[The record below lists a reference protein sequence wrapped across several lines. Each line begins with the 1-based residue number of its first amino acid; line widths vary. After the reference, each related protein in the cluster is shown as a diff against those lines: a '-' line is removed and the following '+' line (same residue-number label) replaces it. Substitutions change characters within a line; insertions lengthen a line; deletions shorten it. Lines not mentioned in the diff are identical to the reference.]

1 MTIDTLSFQRTTDT
15 LSLFQQG
22 QLGGSPQ
29 STIKADSD
37 SLQLAQIHSAQE
49 VISGFEGTPIPY
61 SPRTDDAIALTL
73 LACFFLSSIALARG
87 KKFLSQQVKDFVLHR
102 ERTSIFDSSTAADV
116 RYLLVLVLQTCVL
129 AGITFFNYFHDMCPA
144 LMEHVSSLLLLGIY
158 VGFCLVYFLLKWLLY
173 MFLGWTFFD
182 KNRTNMWLESYSALI
197 YYVGFALFPFVLF
210 LVYFDLSFINLIII
224 GSIILIFTKILM
236 FYKWIKLFFHQ
247 FGDLFLLI
255 LYFCA
260 LEIVPCLLLYQG
272 MVQIN
277 DVLLIKF

>member
-1 MTIDTLSFQRTTDT
+1 MIGDTLSSQNTDT
-15 LSLFQQG
+15 LSLLQQK
-22 QLGGSPQ
+22 QISPA
-29 STIKADSD
+29 KADSD
-37 SLQLAQIHSAQE
+37 SLQLADLHAVQE
-49 VISGFEGTPIPY
+49 VDSGFEGTPISY
-61 SPRTDDAIALTL
+61 SPRTDDAIARTL

-129 AGITFFNYFHDMCPA
+129 SGITFLNYFHDTCPA
-144 LMEHVSSLLLLGIY
+144 LMDHVSSLLLLGIY
-158 VGFCLVYFLLKWLLY
+158 VGFCLAYFLLKWLLY

-182 KNRTNMWLESYSALI
+182 KNKTNIWLESYSALI

-210 LVYFDLSFINLIII
+210 LVYFDLSLTNLVII

-247 FGDLFLLI
+247 FSGLFLLI

-272 MVQIN
+272 MIQMNNI
-277 DVLLIKF
+277 LLIKL

>member
-1 MTIDTLSFQRTTDT
+1 MIGDTLSSQNTDT
-15 LSLFQQG
+15 LSLLQQE
-22 QLGGSPQ
+22 QISPA
-29 STIKADSD
+29 KADSD
-37 SLQLAQIHSAQE
+37 SLQLADLHAVQE
-49 VISGFEGTPIPY
+49 VDSGFEGTPISY

-129 AGITFFNYFHDMCPA
+129 SGITFLNYFHDTCPA
-144 LMEHVSSLLLLGIY
+144 LMDHVSSLLLLGIY
-158 VGFCLVYFLLKWLLY
+158 VGFCLAYFLLKWLLY

-182 KNRTNMWLESYSALI
+182 KNKTNIWLESYSALI
-197 YYVGFALFPFVLF
+197 YYVGLALFPFVLF
-210 LVYFDLSFINLIII
+210 LVYFDLSLTNLVII

-247 FGDLFLLI
+247 FSGLFLLI

-272 MVQIN
+272 MIQMNNI
-277 DVLLIKF
+277 LLIKF

>member
-1 MTIDTLSFQRTTDT
+1 MIGDTLSSQNTDT
-15 LSLFQQG
+15 LSLLQQK
-22 QLGGSPQ
+22 QISPA
-29 STIKADSD
+29 KADSD
-37 SLQLAQIHSAQE
+37 SLQLADLHAVQE
-49 VISGFEGTPIPY
+49 VDSGFEGTPISY

-129 AGITFFNYFHDMCPA
+129 SGITFLNYFHDTCPA
-144 LMEHVSSLLLLGIY
+144 LMNQVSPLLLLGIY
-158 VGFCLVYFLLKWLLY
+158 VGFCLAYFLLKWLIY

-182 KNRTNMWLESYSALI
+182 KNKTNIWLESYSALI

-210 LVYFDLSFINLIII
+210 LVYFDLSLTNLVII

-247 FGDLFLLI
+247 FSGLFLLI

-272 MVQIN
+272 MIRMN
-277 DVLLIKF
+277 NILLIKF

>member
-1 MTIDTLSFQRTTDT
+1 MIGDTLSSQNTDT
-15 LSLFQQG
+15 LSLLQQK
-22 QLGGSPQ
+22 QISPA
-29 STIKADSD
+29 KADSD
-37 SLQLAQIHSAQE
+37 SLQLADLHAVQE
-49 VISGFEGTPIPY
+49 VDSGFEGTPISY

-129 AGITFFNYFHDMCPA
+129 SGITFLNYFHDTCPA
-144 LMEHVSSLLLLGIY
+144 LMDHVSSLLLLGIY
-158 VGFCLVYFLLKWLLY
+158 VGFCLAYFLLKWLLY

-182 KNRTNMWLESYSALI
+182 KNKTNIWLESYSALI

-210 LVYFDLSFINLIII
+210 LVYFDLSLTNLVII

-247 FGDLFLLI
+247 FSGLFLLI

-272 MVQIN
+272 MIQMTNI
-277 DVLLIKF
+277 LLIKF

>member
-1 MTIDTLSFQRTTDT
+1 MIGDTLSSQNTDT
-15 LSLFQQG
+15 LSLLQQK
-22 QLGGSPQ
+22 QISPA
-29 STIKADSD
+29 KADSD
-37 SLQLAQIHSAQE
+37 SLQLADLHAVQE
-49 VISGFEGTPIPY
+49 VDSGFEGTPISY

-73 LACFFLSSIALARG
+73 LVCFFLSSIALARG

-129 AGITFFNYFHDMCPA
+129 SGITFLNYFHDTCPA
-144 LMEHVSSLLLLGIY
+144 LMDHVSSLLLLGIY
-158 VGFCLVYFLLKWLLY
+158 VGFCLAYFLLKWLLY

-182 KNRTNMWLESYSALI
+182 KNKTNIWLESYSALI
-197 YYVGFALFPFVLF
+197 YYVGFALFPLVLF
-210 LVYFDLSFINLIII
+210 LVYFDLSLTNLVII

-247 FGDLFLLI
+247 FSGLFLLI

-260 LEIVPCLLLYQG
+260 LEIVPCLLLYLG
-272 MVQIN
+272 MIQMNNI
-277 DVLLIKF
+277 LRIKF

>member
-1 MTIDTLSFQRTTDT
+1 MIGDTLSSQNTDT
-15 LSLFQQG
+15 LSLLQQE
-22 QLGGSPQ
+22 QISPA
-29 STIKADSD
+29 KADGG
-37 SLQLAQIHSAQE
+37 SLQLADLHAVQE
-49 VISGFEGTPIPY
+49 VDSGFEGTPISY

-87 KKFLSQQVKDFVLHR
+87 QKFLSQQVKDFVLHR

-129 AGITFFNYFHDMCPA
+129 SGITFLNYFHDTCPA
-144 LMEHVSSLLLLGIY
+144 LMDHVSSLLLLGIY
-158 VGFCLVYFLLKWLLY
+158 VGFCLAYFLLKWLLY

-182 KNRTNMWLESYSALI
+182 KNKTNVWLESYSALI

-210 LVYFDLSFINLIII
+210 LVYFDLSLTNLVII

-247 FGDLFLLI
+247 FSGLFLLI

-272 MVQIN
+272 MIQMNNI
-277 DVLLIKF
+277 LLIKF

>member
-1 MTIDTLSFQRTTDT
+1 MIGDTLSSQNTDT
-15 LSLFQQG
+15 LSLLQQK
-22 QLGGSPQ
+22 QISPA
-29 STIKADSD
+29 KADSD
-37 SLQLAQIHSAQE
+37 SLQLADLHAVQE
-49 VISGFEGTPIPY
+49 VDSGFEGTPISY

-129 AGITFFNYFHDMCPA
+129 SGITFLNYFHDTCPA
-144 LMEHVSSLLLLGIY
+144 LMNQVSPLLLLGIY
-158 VGFCLVYFLLKWLLY
+158 VGFCLAYFLLKWLLY

-182 KNRTNMWLESYSALI
+182 KNKTNIWLESYSALI

-210 LVYFDLSFINLIII
+210 LVYFDLSLTNLVII

-247 FGDLFLLI
+247 FSGLFLLI

-272 MVQIN
+272 MVRIN
-277 DVLLIKF
+277 DILLIKF

>member
-1 MTIDTLSFQRTTDT
+1 MIGDTLSSQNTDT
-15 LSLFQQG
+15 LSLLQQK
-22 QLGGSPQ
+22 QISPA
-29 STIKADSD
+29 KADSD
-37 SLQLAQIHSAQE
+37 SLQLADLHAVQE
-49 VISGFEGTPIPY
+49 VDSGFEGTPISY

-129 AGITFFNYFHDMCPA
+129 SGITFLNYFHDTCPA
-144 LMEHVSSLLLLGIY
+144 LMDHVSSLLLLGIY
-158 VGFCLVYFLLKWLLY
+158 VGFCLAYFLLKWLLY

-182 KNRTNMWLESYSALI
+182 KNKTNIWLESYSALI

-210 LVYFDLSFINLIII
+210 LVYFDLSLTNLVII

-236 FYKWIKLFFHQ
+236 FYKWIKLFFYQ
-247 FGDLFLLI
+247 FSGLFLLI

-272 MVQIN
+272 MIQMNNI
-277 DVLLIKF
+277 LLIKF

>member
-1 MTIDTLSFQRTTDT
+1 MTVDTLSSPRADT
-15 LSLFQQG
+15 LALFQQE
-22 QLGGSPQ
+22 QIS
-29 STIKADSD
+29 SAKADSD
-37 SLQLAQIHSAQE
+37 SLQLAGVHAVEE
-49 VISGFEGTPIPY
+49 VDPGFEGTPISY
-61 SPRTDDAIALTL
+61 SPRTDDAIALIL

-129 AGITFFNYFHDMCPA
+129 SGITFFNYFHDTCPV
-144 LMEHVSSLLLLGIY
+144 LINHVPPLLLMGIY
-158 VGFCLVYFLLKWLLY
+158 VGFSLAYLLLKWLLY

-182 KNRTNMWLESYSALI
+182 KNKTNAWLESYSTLI

-210 LVYFDLSFINLIII
+210 LVYFDLSLTNLVII
-224 GSIILIFTKILM
+224 GAIILIFTKILM

-247 FGDLFLLI
+247 FSELFLLI

-272 MVQIN
+272 MIQMNNI
-277 DVLLIKF
+277 LLIKF

>member
-1 MTIDTLSFQRTTDT
+1 MIGDTLSSRSADT
-15 LSLFQQG
+15 LSLLRKDQI
-22 QLGGSPQ
+22 SPA
-29 STIKADSD
+29 KADTD
-37 SLQLAQIHSAQE
+37 SLQLADLHAVQE
-49 VISGFEGTPIPY
+49 VDSGFEGTPISY

-87 KKFLSQQVKDFVLHR
+87 KRFLSQQVKDFVLHR

-129 AGITFFNYFHDMCPA
+129 SGITFLNYFHDTSPT
-144 LMEHVSSLLLLGIY
+144 LMNQVSPLLLLGIY
-158 VGFCLVYFLLKWLLY
+158 VGFCLAYFLLKWLIY

-182 KNRTNMWLESYSALI
+182 KNKTNIWLESYSALI

-210 LVYFDLSFINLIII
+210 LVYFDLSLTNLVII
-224 GSIILIFTKILM
+224 GAIILIFTKILM

-247 FGDLFLLI
+247 FSGLFLLI

-272 MVQIN
+272 MIQMNNI
-277 DVLLIKF
+277 LLIKF

>member
-1 MTIDTLSFQRTTDT
+1 MIGDTLSSQNTDT
-15 LSLFQQG
+15 LSLLQQK
-22 QLGGSPQ
+22 QISPA
-29 STIKADSD
+29 KADSD
-37 SLQLAQIHSAQE
+37 SLQLADLHAVQE
-49 VISGFEGTPIPY
+49 VDSGFEGTPISY

-87 KKFLSQQVKDFVLHR
+87 KKFLSQQVKDSVLHR

-129 AGITFFNYFHDMCPA
+129 SGITFLNYFHDTCPA
-144 LMEHVSSLLLLGIY
+144 LMDHVSSLLLLGIY
-158 VGFCLVYFLLKWLLY
+158 VGFCLAYFLLKWLLY

-182 KNRTNMWLESYSALI
+182 KNKTNIWLESYSALI

-210 LVYFDLSFINLIII
+210 LVYFDLSLTNLVII

-247 FGDLFLLI
+247 FSGLFLLI

-272 MVQIN
+272 MIQMNNI
-277 DVLLIKF
+277 LLIKF

>member
-1 MTIDTLSFQRTTDT
+1 MIGDTLSSQNTDT
-15 LSLFQQG
+15 LSLLQQK
-22 QLGGSPQ
+22 QISPA
-29 STIKADSD
+29 KADTD
-37 SLQLAQIHSAQE
+37 SLQLVDLHAVQE
-49 VISGFEGTPIPY
+49 VDSGFEGTPISY

-129 AGITFFNYFHDMCPA
+129 SGITFLNYFHDTCPA
-144 LMEHVSSLLLLGIY
+144 LMNRVSPLLLLGIY
-158 VGFCLVYFLLKWLLY
+158 VGFCLAYFLLKWLIY

-182 KNRTNMWLESYSALI
+182 KNKTNIWLESYSALI

-210 LVYFDLSFINLIII
+210 LVYFDLSLTNLVII
-224 GSIILIFTKILM
+224 GAIILIFTKILM

-247 FGDLFLLI
+247 FSGLFLLI

-272 MVQIN
+272 MVRIN
-277 DVLLIKF
+277 DILLIKF

>member
-1 MTIDTLSFQRTTDT
+1 MIGDTLSSQNTDT
-15 LSLFQQG
+15 LSLLQQK
-22 QLGGSPQ
+22 QISPA
-29 STIKADSD
+29 KADSD
-37 SLQLAQIHSAQE
+37 SLQLADLHAVQE
-49 VISGFEGTPIPY
+49 VDSGFEGTPISY

-129 AGITFFNYFHDMCPA
+129 SGITFLNYFHDTCPA
-144 LMEHVSSLLLLGIY
+144 LMDHVSSLLLLGIY
-158 VGFCLVYFLLKWLLY
+158 VGFCLAYFLLKWLLY

-182 KNRTNMWLESYSALI
+182 KNKTNIWLESYSALI

-210 LVYFDLSFINLIII
+210 LVYFDLSLTNLLII
-224 GSIILIFTKILM
+224 GTIILIFAKILM

-247 FGDLFLLI
+247 FGALFLLI

-272 MVQIN
+272 MIQMNNI
-277 DVLLIKF
+277 LLIKF

>member
-1 MTIDTLSFQRTTDT
+1 MIGDTLSSQNTDT
-15 LSLFQQG
+15 LSLLQQK
-22 QLGGSPQ
+22 QISPA
-29 STIKADSD
+29 KADSD
-37 SLQLAQIHSAQE
+37 SLQLADLHAVQE
-49 VISGFEGTPIPY
+49 VDSGFEGTPISY

-129 AGITFFNYFHDMCPA
+129 SGITFLNYFHDTCPA
-144 LMEHVSSLLLLGIY
+144 LMDHVSSLLLLGIY
-158 VGFCLVYFLLKWLLY
+158 VGFCLAYFLLKWLLY

-182 KNRTNMWLESYSALI
+182 KNKTNIWLESYSALI

-210 LVYFDLSFINLIII
+210 LVYFDLSLTNLVII

-247 FGDLFLLI
+247 FSGLFLLI

-260 LEIVPCLLLYQG
+260 LVIVPCLLLYQG
-272 MVQIN
+272 MIQMNNI
-277 DVLLIKF
+277 LLIKF

>member
-1 MTIDTLSFQRTTDT
+1 MIGDTLSSQDTDT
-15 LSLFQQG
+15 LSLLQQK
-22 QLGGSPQ
+22 QISPA
-29 STIKADSD
+29 KADSD
-37 SLQLAQIHSAQE
+37 SLQLADLHAVQE
-49 VISGFEGTPIPY
+49 VDSGFEGTPISY

-129 AGITFFNYFHDMCPA
+129 SGITFLNYFHDTCPA
-144 LMEHVSSLLLLGIY
+144 LMDHVSSLLLLGIY
-158 VGFCLVYFLLKWLLY
+158 VGFCLAYFLLKWLLY

-182 KNRTNMWLESYSALI
+182 KNKTNIWLELYSALI

-210 LVYFDLSFINLIII
+210 LVYFDLSLTNLVII

-247 FGDLFLLI
+247 FSGLFLLI

-272 MVQIN
+272 MIQMNNI
-277 DVLLIKF
+277 LLIKF

>member
-1 MTIDTLSFQRTTDT
+1 MIGDTLSSQNTDT
-15 LSLFQQG
+15 LSLLQQK
-22 QLGGSPQ
+22 QISPA
-29 STIKADSD
+29 KADSD
-37 SLQLAQIHSAQE
+37 SLQLADLHAVQE
-49 VISGFEGTPIPY
+49 VDSGFEGTPISY

-73 LACFFLSSIALARG
+73 LVCFFLSSIALARG

-129 AGITFFNYFHDMCPA
+129 SGITFLNYFHDTCPA
-144 LMEHVSSLLLLGIY
+144 LMDHVSSLLLLGIY
-158 VGFCLVYFLLKWLLY
+158 VGFCLAYFLLKWLLY

-182 KNRTNMWLESYSALI
+182 KNKTNIWLESYSALI
-197 YYVGFALFPFVLF
+197 YYVGFALFPFGLF
-210 LVYFDLSFINLIII
+210 LVYFDLSLTNLVII

-247 FGDLFLLI
+247 FSGLFLLI

-272 MVQIN
+272 IIQMNNI
-277 DVLLIKF
+277 LLIKF

>member
-1 MTIDTLSFQRTTDT
+1 MIGDTLSSRSADT
-15 LSLFQQG
+15 LSLLRQNQT
-22 QLGGSPQ
+22 SPA
-29 STIKADSD
+29 KADTD
-37 SLQLAQIHSAQE
+37 SLQLVDLHAVQE
-49 VISGFEGTPIPY
+49 VDSGFEGTPISY

-129 AGITFFNYFHDMCPA
+129 SGITFLNYFHDTCPA
-144 LMEHVSSLLLLGIY
+144 LMNQVSPLLLLGIY
-158 VGFCLVYFLLKWLLY
+158 VGFCLAYFLLKWLIY
-173 MFLGWTFFD
+173 MFIGWTFFD
-182 KNRTNMWLESYSALI
+182 KNKTNIWLESYSALI

-210 LVYFDLSFINLIII
+210 LVYFDLSLTNLVII

-247 FGDLFLLI
+247 FSGLFLLI

-272 MVQIN
+272 MIRMN
-277 DVLLIKF
+277 NILLIKF

>member
-1 MTIDTLSFQRTTDT
+1 MIGDTLSSQNTDT
-15 LSLFQQG
+15 LSLLQQK
-22 QLGGSPQ
+22 QISPA
-29 STIKADSD
+29 KADSD
-37 SLQLAQIHSAQE
+37 SLQLADLHAVQE
-49 VISGFEGTPIPY
+49 VDSGFEGTPISY

-73 LACFFLSSIALARG
+73 LVCFFLSSIALARG

-129 AGITFFNYFHDMCPA
+129 SGITFLNYFHDTCPA
-144 LMEHVSSLLLLGIY
+144 LMDHVSSLLLLGIY
-158 VGFCLVYFLLKWLLY
+158 VGFCLAYFLLKWLLY

-182 KNRTNMWLESYSALI
+182 KNKTNIWLESYSALI

-210 LVYFDLSFINLIII
+210 LVYFDLSLTNLLII
-224 GSIILIFTKILM
+224 GTIILIFAKILM

-247 FGDLFLLI
+247 FGALFLLI

-272 MVQIN
+272 MIQMNNI
-277 DVLLIKF
+277 LLIKF

>member
-1 MTIDTLSFQRTTDT
+1 MIGDTLSSQNTDT
-15 LSLFQQG
+15 LSLLQQK
-22 QLGGSPQ
+22 QISPA
-29 STIKADSD
+29 KADSD
-37 SLQLAQIHSAQE
+37 SLQLADLHAVQE
-49 VISGFEGTPIPY
+49 VDSGFEGTPISY

-129 AGITFFNYFHDMCPA
+129 SGITFLNYFHDTCPA
-144 LMEHVSSLLLLGIY
+144 LMDHVSSLLLLGIY
-158 VGFCLVYFLLKWLLY
+158 VGFCLAYFLLKWLLY

-182 KNRTNMWLESYSALI
+182 KNKTNIWLESYPALI

-210 LVYFDLSFINLIII
+210 LVYFDLSLTNLVII
-224 GSIILIFTKILM
+224 GAIILIFTKILM

-247 FGDLFLLI
+247 FSGLFLLI

-272 MVQIN
+272 MIQMNNI
-277 DVLLIKF
+277 LLIKF

>member
-1 MTIDTLSFQRTTDT
+1 MIGDILSSRSADT
-15 LSLFQQG
+15 LSLLRQNQT
-22 QLGGSPQ
+22 SPA
-29 STIKADSD
+29 KADTD
-37 SLQLAQIHSAQE
+37 SLQLVDLHAVQE
-49 VISGFEGTPIPY
+49 VDSGFEGTPISY

-129 AGITFFNYFHDMCPA
+129 SGITFLNYFHDTCPA
-144 LMEHVSSLLLLGIY
+144 LMNRVSPLLLLGIY
-158 VGFCLVYFLLKWLLY
+158 VGFCLAYFLLKWLIY

-182 KNRTNMWLESYSALI
+182 KNKTNIWLESYSALI

-210 LVYFDLSFINLIII
+210 LVYFDLSLTNLVII

-247 FGDLFLLI
+247 FSGLFLLI

-272 MVQIN
+272 MIRMN
-277 DVLLIKF
+277 NILLIKF

>member
-1 MTIDTLSFQRTTDT
+1 MIGDTLSSRSADT
-15 LSLFQQG
+15 LSLLRQDQT
-22 QLGGSPQ
+22 SPA
-29 STIKADSD
+29 KADTD
-37 SLQLAQIHSAQE
+37 SLQLADLRAVQE
-49 VISGFEGTPIPY
+49 VDSGFEGTPISY

-87 KKFLSQQVKDFVLHR
+87 KRFLSQQVKDFVLHR

-129 AGITFFNYFHDMCPA
+129 SGITFLNYFHDTSPT
-144 LMEHVSSLLLLGIY
+144 LMNQVSPLLLLGIY
-158 VGFCLVYFLLKWLLY
+158 VGFCLAYFLLKWLIY

-182 KNRTNMWLESYSALI
+182 KNKTNIWLESYSALI

-210 LVYFDLSFINLIII
+210 LVYFDLSLTNLVII

-247 FGDLFLLI
+247 FSGLFLLI

-272 MVQIN
+272 MVRIN
-277 DVLLIKF
+277 DILLIKF

>member
-1 MTIDTLSFQRTTDT
+1 MIGDTLSSRSADT
-15 LSLFQQG
+15 LSLLRKDQI
-22 QLGGSPQ
+22 SPA
-29 STIKADSD
+29 KADTD
-37 SLQLAQIHSAQE
+37 SLQLTDLRAVQE
-49 VISGFEGTPIPY
+49 VDSGFEGTPISY

-87 KKFLSQQVKDFVLHR
+87 KRFLSQQVKDFVLHR

-129 AGITFFNYFHDMCPA
+129 SGITFLNYFHDTSPT
-144 LMEHVSSLLLLGIY
+144 LMNQVSPLLLLGIY
-158 VGFCLVYFLLKWLLY
+158 VGFCLAYFLLKWLIY

-182 KNRTNMWLESYSALI
+182 KNKTNIWLESYSALI

-210 LVYFDLSFINLIII
+210 LVYFDLSLTNLVII

-247 FGDLFLLI
+247 FSGLFLLI

-272 MVQIN
+272 MIQMNNI
-277 DVLLIKF
+277 LLIKF

>member
-1 MTIDTLSFQRTTDT
+1 MIGDTLSSQNTDT
-15 LSLFQQG
+15 LSLLQQK
-22 QLGGSPQ
+22 QISPA
-29 STIKADSD
+29 KADSD
-37 SLQLAQIHSAQE
+37 SLQLADLHAVQE
-49 VISGFEGTPIPY
+49 VDSGFEGTPISY

-73 LACFFLSSIALARG
+73 LVCFFLSSIALARG

-129 AGITFFNYFHDMCPA
+129 SGITFLNYFHDTCPA
-144 LMEHVSSLLLLGIY
+144 LMDHVSSLLLLGIY
-158 VGFCLVYFLLKWLLY
+158 VGFCLAYFLLKWLLY

-182 KNRTNMWLESYSALI
+182 KNKTNVWLESYSALI

-210 LVYFDLSFINLIII
+210 LVYFDLSLTNLVII

-247 FGDLFLLI
+247 FSGLFLLI

-272 MVQIN
+272 MVRIN
-277 DVLLIKF
+277 DILLIKF

>member
-1 MTIDTLSFQRTTDT
+1 MIGDTLSSQNTDT
-15 LSLFQQG
+15 LSLLQQK
-22 QLGGSPQ
+22 QISPA
-29 STIKADSD
+29 KADSD
-37 SLQLAQIHSAQE
+37 SLQLADLHAVQE
-49 VISGFEGTPIPY
+49 VDSGFEGTPISY

-87 KKFLSQQVKDFVLHR
+87 KKFLSQLVKDFVLHR

-129 AGITFFNYFHDMCPA
+129 SGITFLNYFHDTCPA
-144 LMEHVSSLLLLGIY
+144 LMDHVSSLLLLGIY
-158 VGFCLVYFLLKWLLY
+158 VGFCLAYFLLKWLLY

-182 KNRTNMWLESYSALI
+182 KNKTNIWLESYSALI

-210 LVYFDLSFINLIII
+210 LVYFDLSLTNLVII

-247 FGDLFLLI
+247 FSGLFLLI

-272 MVQIN
+272 MIQMNNI
-277 DVLLIKF
+277 LLIKF

>member
-1 MTIDTLSFQRTTDT
+1 MIGDTLSSRSADT
-15 LSLFQQG
+15 LSLLRQNQT
-22 QLGGSPQ
+22 SPA
-29 STIKADSD
+29 KADTD
-37 SLQLAQIHSAQE
+37 SLQLVDLHAVQE
-49 VISGFEGTPIPY
+49 VDSGFEGTPISY

-73 LACFFLSSIALARG
+73 LACFFLSSIVLARG

-129 AGITFFNYFHDMCPA
+129 SGITFLNYFHDTCPA
-144 LMEHVSSLLLLGIY
+144 LMNQVSPLLLLGIY
-158 VGFCLVYFLLKWLLY
+158 VGFCLAYFLLKWLIY

-182 KNRTNMWLESYSALI
+182 KNKTNIWLESYSALI

-210 LVYFDLSFINLIII
+210 LVYFDLSLTNLVII

-247 FGDLFLLI
+247 FSGLFLLI

-272 MVQIN
+272 MVRIN
-277 DVLLIKF
+277 DILLIKF

>member
-1 MTIDTLSFQRTTDT
+1 MIGDTLSSQNTDT
-15 LSLFQQG
+15 LSLLQQK
-22 QLGGSPQ
+22 QISPA
-29 STIKADSD
+29 KADSD
-37 SLQLAQIHSAQE
+37 SLQLADLHAVQE
-49 VISGFEGTPIPY
+49 VDSGFEGTPISY

-73 LACFFLSSIALARG
+73 LVCFFLSSIALARG

-129 AGITFFNYFHDMCPA
+129 SGITFLNYFHDTCPA
-144 LMEHVSSLLLLGIY
+144 LMDHVSSLLLLGIY
-158 VGFCLVYFLLKWLLY
+158 VGFCLAYFLLKWLLY

-182 KNRTNMWLESYSALI
+182 KNKTNIWLESYSALI

-210 LVYFDLSFINLIII
+210 LVYFDLSLTNLVII

-247 FGDLFLLI
+247 FGALFLLI

-260 LEIVPCLLLYQG
+260 LEILPCQLLYQG
-272 MVQIN
+272 MIQIN
-277 DVLLIKF
+277 NILLIKF

>member
-1 MTIDTLSFQRTTDT
+1 MIGDTLSSRSADT
-15 LSLFQQG
+15 LSLLRQNQT
-22 QLGGSPQ
+22 SPA
-29 STIKADSD
+29 KADTD
-37 SLQLAQIHSAQE
+37 SLQLVDLHAVQE
-49 VISGFEGTPIPY
+49 VDSGFEGTPISY

-129 AGITFFNYFHDMCPA
+129 SGITFLNYFHDTCPA
-144 LMEHVSSLLLLGIY
+144 LMNRVSPLLLLGIY
-158 VGFCLVYFLLKWLLY
+158 VGFCLAYFLLKWLIY

-182 KNRTNMWLESYSALI
+182 KNKTNIWLESYSALI
-197 YYVGFALFPFVLF
+197 YYVGFALFPVVLC
-210 LVYFDLSFINLIII
+210 LVYFDLSLTNLVII
-224 GSIILIFTKILM
+224 GAIILIFTKILM

-247 FGDLFLLI
+247 FSGLFLLI

-272 MVQIN
+272 MIQMNNI
-277 DVLLIKF
+277 LLIKF